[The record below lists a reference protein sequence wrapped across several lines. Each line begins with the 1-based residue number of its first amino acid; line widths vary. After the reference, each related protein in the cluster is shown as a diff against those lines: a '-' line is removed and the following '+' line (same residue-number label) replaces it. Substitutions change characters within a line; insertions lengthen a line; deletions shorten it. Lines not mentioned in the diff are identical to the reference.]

1 MDLQNVYG
9 TIVFSAA
16 VTTIKDLLI
25 EAIKSSAN
33 LNGANLNG
41 ANLIGANLI
50 GADLS
55 DADLSDANLNGANL
69 IGADLI
75 GANLSRADLIGAN
88 LSRADLS
95 DADLIG
101 ANLSRADLIGANL
114 SRADLS
120 DANLNRAN
128 LYGADLIGANLS
140 RADLSDANLNRANL
154 YGAKNISALADAQSN
169 ILPEGVIIGW
179 KKCRNNVIVKLLIS
193 AKTPRSNATS
203 RKCRA
208 QSVRVV
214 EVFGAT
220 IGISQHDSS
229 VTYTKGQT
237 VTCDKWCNDRWQECA
252 GGIHFYLTRIE
263 AENHN

>member
-1 MDLQNVYG
+1 MLSGFPSVYEGFPKRTAFQKRGHQMDLQNVYG

-75 GANLSRADLIGAN
+75 GANLSR
-88 LSRADLS
+88 
-95 DADLIG
+95 
-101 ANLSRADLIGANL
+101 
-114 SRADLS
+114 
-120 DANLNRAN
+120 
-128 LYGADLIGANLS
+128 ADLIGANLS